1 MELFLD
7 VQHHV
12 LGRALGTYSI
22 REGSHKRLSC
32 GLSLTPAAVE
42 VLWLLY
48 QRGFYS
54 PEVVS
59 FSLKL
64 TWCFAMLYFLNLNF
78 SFSLPPFI
86 LLSYYA
92 VSVSSSHS
100 PLPFPQIH
108 CSSMMYF
115 VFSHLLFLVSLRT
128 AVKWEPQERWYCKQ
142 CRDFWKKMCMH
153 VEPPVDF
160 CFTNTGEF

>member
-1 MELFLD
+1 M

-12 LGRALGTYSI
+12 LGKALGTYGI
-22 REGSHKRLSC
+22 REGSRKRSSC
-32 GLSLTPAAVE
+32 SLSLTPGAVE
-42 VLWLLY
+42 VLWLLR

-54 PEVVS
+54 PEALS
-59 FSLKL
+59 FSLKC

-78 SFSLPPFI
+78 SFTPPLYSPLIPCSLPSLPPT
-86 LLSYYA
+86 
-92 VSVSSSHS
+92 H

-128 AVKWEPQERWYCKQ
+128 AVKWEPKWRWDCKH
-142 CRDFWKKMCMH
+142 CRDFWEKKS
-153 VEPPVDF
+153 VALWSPL
-160 CFTNTGEF
+160 